1 MFSGRANHNVDAKGR
16 LFIPAMYREELG
28 NKFVV
33 ARGFSDPYL
42 IVYPEREW
50 EALIS
55 KIDEMG
61 LDKDARSI
69 KRYIMLTANP
79 TEMDSQGRIVI
90 SKEHRQFA
98 NLTKEVVI
106 VGMSNTLEIWSSEAI
121 AKQEKEIPENLE
133 SFLAMLK

>member
-50 EALIS
+50 EALIA

-90 SKEHRQFA
+90 SKEHREFA

-106 VGMSNTLEIWSSEAI
+106 VGMSNTLEIWSADAI
-121 AKQEKEIPENLE
+121 AEQEKEIPENLE

>member
-1 MFSGRANHNVDAKGR
+1 MFSGRACHNVDAKGR

-33 ARGFSDPYL
+33 ARGFGDPYL

-50 EALIS
+50 ETLIA

-61 LDKDARSI
+61 LDKDTRSI

-90 SKEHRQFA
+90 SKEHREFA

-106 VGMSNTLEIWSSEAI
+106 VGMSNTLEIWSSEALSVQT
-121 AKQEKEIPENLE
+121 QEPPENLE
-133 SFLAMLK
+133 QFLAMLK